1 MKENGGLHYM
11 HRILWQPTQSQ
22 SIAFALAG
30 VVLVQCPVLLGK
42 EGGNFS
48 WKLWSNFVIQP
59 NCMLLCA
66 ATVSK
71 QHTVGSS
78 ARIGFDQLTA
88 LCLWCSAA
96 DLSSRPESRVHLGFS
111 EKMINNNNPL
121 RELNTGRD
129 QRDHWVK
136 KTELLLQ
143 VFFSV
148 NLCSLVLVH
157 LNFTLTLAG
166 IADWLLSTTGQE
178 FSRK

>member
-1 MKENGGLHYM
+1 MTTNPEPIHSFCIK
-11 HRILWQPTQSQ
+11 T
-22 SIAFALAG
+22 G
-30 VVLVQCPVLLGK
+30 VVLVQCTVLLGK

-78 ARIGFDQLTA
+78 ERIGFDQLTA

-111 EKMINNNNPL
+111 KKMINNNNPL

-143 VFFSV
+143 VFFYV
-148 NLCSLVLVH
+148 NLYSLVFVH
-157 LNFTLTLAG
+157 LNFTLTLAD
-166 IADWLLSTTGQE
+166 IAGWLLSPTGQE
-178 FSRK
+178 CIIYL